1 MARAQ
6 KPPEQAHIAKLI
18 GTGNPNPPT
27 KQIAATAALDL
38 MILSSVGRH
47 ITL

>member
-18 GTGNPNPPT
+18 GSENPNPPT
-27 KQIAATAALDL
+27 KQIAATAAFDL
-38 MILSSVGRH
+38 RILSS
-47 ITL
+47 L